1 MTRKAIPWIVLG
13 LFLTSAAGVA
23 QVPTQPERRGP
34 DRERLR
40 ENLTNLR
47 LLRMTEALELTEE
60 QTAKIYPFA
69 TRIEKEKAE
78 IIRELGAQMTDLR
91 RVIEESGPKDEDLA
105 ARVEAVRKLRRSLQE
120 KDLEFERFLQDNL
133 SGIQVARYVVFQADF
148 NQAMGDRL
156 NRARAL
162 TGRRRLPEE

>member
-1 MTRKAIPWIVLG
+1 MRLNTLHWIVLG
-13 LFLTSAAGVA
+13 MFLTSAAGVA
-23 QVPTQPERRGP
+23 QNQPGRRGP

-40 ENLTNLR
+40 ENMTNLR

-69 TRIEKEKAE
+69 ARIEKEKAE
-78 IIRELGAQMTDLR
+78 ILRGLSAGMTDLR
-91 RVIEESGPKDEDLA
+91 RIIGESGPDDEDLA
-105 ARVEAVRKLRRSLQE
+105 ARVEAIRKSRRSLQE
-120 KDLEFERFLQDNL
+120 KDLEFERFLQENL

-148 NQAMGDRL
+148 NQAMGERL

-162 TGRRRLPEE
+162 TRGGRRP

>member
-1 MTRKAIPWIVLG
+1 MRRKTIPGIVLG
-13 LFLTSAAGVA
+13 LLLASAVGIA
-23 QVPTQPERRGP
+23 QTQPGRRGP

-40 ENLTNLR
+40 ENLMNLR
-47 LLRMTEALELTEE
+47 LLRMTEALELTGE

-69 TRIEKEKAE
+69 ARIEKDKAE
-78 IIRELGAQMTDLR
+78 IVRGLGAEMMDLR
-91 RVIEESGPKDEDLA
+91 RVIGESGPRDDDLA
-105 ARVEAVRKLRRSLQE
+105 SHVEAIRKLRRSLQE
-120 KDLEFERFLQDNL
+120 KDLEFERFLQENL

-162 TGRRRLPEE
+162 TGRRRLP

>member
-1 MTRKAIPWIVLG
+1 MRHKIMHGIVLG
-13 LFLTSAAGVA
+13 LFLSSAVGAA
-23 QVPTQPERRGP
+23 QTQPGRRGP

-69 TRIEKEKAE
+69 ARIEKEKAG
-78 IIRELGAQMTDLR
+78 IVRGLGAEMTELR
-91 RVIEESGPKDEDLA
+91 RVIGESGPNDEDLA
-105 ARVEAVRKLRRSLQE
+105 ARVESIRKLRRSLQE
-120 KDLEFERFLQDNL
+120 KDLEFERILQDNL

-162 TGRRRLPEE
+162 TGRGRLPEE

>member
-1 MTRKAIPWIVLG
+1 MRRNTLHWIVLG

-23 QVPTQPERRGP
+23 QTQPGRRGP

-69 TRIEKEKAE
+69 ARIEKEKAE
-78 IIRELGAQMTDLR
+78 IVRGLGAEMADLR
-91 RVIEESGPKDEDLA
+91 RILGESGPNDEDLA
-105 ARVEAVRKLRRSLQE
+105 ARVEAIRKLRRGLQE
-120 KDLEFERFLQDNL
+120 KDLEFERFLQERL

-162 TGRRRLPEE
+162 TGRRRLP